1 MQFRA
6 RERPCR
12 LGFLVWQSGGARYNR
27 DKRSRALD
35 ARSKGPRRRGS
46 RRSTP
51 GRAPNRARVAAPF
64 PEGNG
69 VAKPVAAHTE
79 AKATLG
85 SSIRESVPGNAD
97 DLGRKEAESEV
108 RRPGAAVLEG
118 MPVPARIPFARADT
132 AV

>member
-1 MQFRA
+1 M
-6 RERPCR
+6 
-12 LGFLVWQSGGARYNR
+12 
-27 DKRSRALD
+27 
-35 ARSKGPRRRGS
+35 
-46 RRSTP
+46 
-51 GRAPNRARVAAPF
+51 AAPF